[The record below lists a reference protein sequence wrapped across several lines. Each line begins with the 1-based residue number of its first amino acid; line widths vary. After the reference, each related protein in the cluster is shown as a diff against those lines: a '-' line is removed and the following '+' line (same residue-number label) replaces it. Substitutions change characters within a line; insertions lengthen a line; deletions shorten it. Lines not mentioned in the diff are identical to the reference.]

1 MNLEIRNKLLIPVL
15 ILTVLLGGFILMR
28 FVFPNEYRSQEWPAT
43 KLEMQGQKLVLKLHT
58 DRTPDAQR
66 LQLRDLDG
74 FSCTLICEPDGGS
87 FAPDFITF
95 MKERAAVEP
104 KPALIFQNR
113 QGYIVHKPVPVT
125 FTPQPAEGQP
135 TSYLGK
141 GFVVLS
147 PHAGPAQSWSI
158 DWTGKNLS
166 PQ

>member
-43 KLEMQGQKLVLKLHT
+43 KIDMQGQKLILKLHT
-58 DRTPDAQR
+58 DRTADAQR
-66 LQLRDLDG
+66 MQLRDLDG
-74 FSCTLICEPDGGS
+74 FTCNLICEPDGGS
-87 FAPDFITF
+87 FAPGFVKF
-95 MKERAAVEP
+95 MKERAAVDP
-104 KPALIFQNR
+104 KPALIFRNT
-113 QGYIVHKPVPVT
+113 QGYIVHKPVPMT

-147 PHAGPAQSWSI
+147 PHAGPAQTWSI